1 MQTEVPAL
9 PVVCSDECKQLTR
22 KIGDEPSITAASIKS
37 QSACKSA
44 AILLAKRK
52 QLHPLLGGP
61 YYKNSARV
69 FTLTE
74 PTKSLARNP
83 VGQRVLS
90 AKMLRVK
97 QLQNQLTD
105 AHYHLNELANEN
117 RLLKAL
123 QKRQDSALRRYE
135 GTNAELPRI
144 INSHHEE
151 LRVLQTKYKKLKA
164 QHKDTCDLLK
174 EKENELHNLQAQ
186 NKHLL
191 QLSKDRSL
199 GEREKLQGQVS
210 DLNHRIKRQNETIQM
225 LHRKLALESKSLKH
239 QLNAEIA
246 KNKIAQRHLNK
257 TMEKL
262 KCLEDLLD
270 NREKK
275 LYYSGQLPVFNKRKN
290 MTSQSLTNL
299 AGDGSN
305 ATELRKT
312 VIRNRNIQDHEMT
325 DKTLSTLEECET
337 DVNAKISET
346 VTNLTVDASSVAPK
360 TETMASLDQVRK
372 FRLQRSPLTQKLS
385 ARDKLRERL
394 NETEF
399 EESEHT
405 ENSLDPERFQNLYA
419 SSNQQDVSGYGSEL
433 LNLEQD
439 LAKRNKG
446 GAYKLPRELRKE
458 FGYST
463 NESETEDET
472 IHHTEQNQQNEVDPT
487 IASKELHARLVKK
500 ISTNIDGKTL
510 SQEKE
515 SRKAF
520 TEEELERFVNEKL
533 KFKRESIM
541 QELSKKSFSKAE
553 CKAEMRQ
560 LRAAAGISESD
571 SETDSGSESNKEQ
584 DKYGFVL
591 KNAPEDSESENLHH
605 LNEEFFKFDVN
616 NQSDS
621 GSEAEKQAKQTKSKV
636 PKSLDVKRRISRS
649 PILSTNTN
657 EGVHSKSP
665 DNTYEGGKQ
674 HLMDITKSW
683 SELQEKIMRER
694 ETSEKQILAL
704 ESELED
710 GVILEQK
717 VVQRVDDDEVK
728 KLLNNKKLSLP
739 LSSRDNLKENIEQK
753 LHEID
758 NKEGKK
764 FTQPR
769 RNSISLGS
777 MNLGIEALGT
787 AANKDRRSS
796 SRLETE
802 ESQAS
807 ECKLD
812 EKTLEK
818 NKTLMEKDLLASY
831 PGVGSK
837 FTSSIENDLGDIDAT
852 QAALQSMVLETK
864 KQINE
869 SLKLKSKPNG
879 IMKMDNLKK
888 MSNHTE
894 QEIDL
899 AKKSK
904 TLDKTVQ
911 KKTPAYKEEM
921 SAEAKMI
928 SYNKEKLLAAMKAID
943 NNENVEFLDLQ
954 KSQRGNGSSRSQIT
968 ENLYRGV
975 PTHTKKKDDLIK
987 ELFGDG
993 KGDTKSRNGCTKMH

>member
-1 MQTEVPAL
+1 MGV
-9 PVVCSDECKQLTR
+9 S
-22 KIGDEPSITAASIKS
+22 S
-37 QSACKSA
+37 
-44 AILLAKRK
+44 
-52 QLHPLLGGP
+52 LLGGP

-69 FTLTE
+69 YTLTE

-239 QLNAEIA
+239 QLNSEIA

-262 KCLEDLLD
+262 KCLEELLD

-275 LYYSGQLPVFNKRKN
+275 LYYSGQLPVFNKRRN

-299 AGDGSN
+299 AADGSN
-305 ATELRKT
+305 ATEIRKT
-312 VIRNRNIQDHEMT
+312 VMRNRNIQDHEIS
-325 DKTLSTLEECET
+325 DKTLSTLEECEP
-337 DVNAKISET
+337 DVNPKISET
-346 VTNLTVDASSVAPK
+346 ITNLTVDASSVAPK

-385 ARDKLRERL
+385 ARDRLRERL
-394 NETEF
+394 NEAEF
-399 EESEHT
+399 EEREDT

-419 SSNQQDVSGYGSEL
+419 NSNTNQQDISVYESEL
-433 LNLEQD
+433 LNIEQG
-439 LAKRNKG
+439 LANQNEG
-446 GAYKLPRELRKE
+446 SAYKLPRELRKE

-472 IHHTEQNQQNEVDPT
+472 IHHTEKKQPNEVDPT

-500 ISTNIDGKTL
+500 MSPNIDSKTL
-510 SQEKE
+510 AQEKE
-515 SRKAF
+515 NRKAF

-533 KFKRESIM
+533 KFKRESIV

-591 KNAPEDSESENLHH
+591 KNAPEDSERENIHH
-605 LNEEFFKFDVN
+605 LSEEFFKFDVH

-621 GSEAEKQAKQTKSKV
+621 GSEAEKPAKHTKSRV
-636 PKSLDVKRRISRS
+636 PKSLDVKRRFSKS

-657 EGVHSKSP
+657 EDVCSKSP

-674 HLMDITKSW
+674 RLMDITKSW

-704 ESELED
+704 ETELED
-710 GVILEQK
+710 GVILERK
-717 VVQRVDDDEVK
+717 GVQRKDDDEIK

-739 LSSRDNLKENIEQK
+739 LSSRDNLKENVEQK

-764 FTQPR
+764 FAQPR

-777 MNLGIEALGT
+777 MNLGIEAHGT
-787 AANKDRRSS
+787 AASKDCRSANKF
-796 SRLETE
+796 ETQ
-802 ESQAS
+802 ESQSS

-812 EKTLEK
+812 EKTHEK
-818 NKTLMEKDLLASY
+818 DKTTMERDLLASY
-831 PGVGSK
+831 PSAGSK
-837 FTSSIENDLGDIDAT
+837 FTSNIENDLSDIDAT

-864 KQINE
+864 KEINE

-899 AKKSK
+899 PKKGK
-904 TLDKTVQ
+904 ALDKTLQ
-911 KKTPAYKEEM
+911 KKTPAYREEM